1 MSSLIF
7 APSDLAKLV
16 SKAQSGSDPFIAV
29 MFMYRCNT
37 DAWQESD
44 REALLLNMHGNCG
57 SPKLVKLVAV
67 EFLNGTIVYHVHE
80 PLPVG
85 HFEHVQMAAKIL
97 HAKGFVF
104 GEFRFRDIMLD
115 GRTVRTVDFHW
126 CPQEDIGSTR
136 QL

>member
-85 HFEHVQMAAKIL
+85 HFEHVQWPRRSCTRKGSSLGSFGFAIL
-97 HAKGFVF
+97 CLTG
-104 GEFRFRDIMLD
+104 GLS
-115 GRTVRTVDFHW
+115 GRLTFIGAHKRT
-126 CPQEDIGSTR
+126 
-136 QL
+136 